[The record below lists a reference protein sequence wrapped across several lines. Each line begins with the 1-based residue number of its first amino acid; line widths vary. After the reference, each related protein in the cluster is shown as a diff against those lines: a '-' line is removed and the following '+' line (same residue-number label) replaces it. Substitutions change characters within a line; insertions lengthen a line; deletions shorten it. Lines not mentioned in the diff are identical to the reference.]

1 MINCYVP
8 QKLIR
13 TYDKWINVGAHAHV
27 NLSLI
32 TEYLLILIFFFFFF
46 FRTAVIFF
54 PYTLQKRQGRFQIN
68 LKRNIYIRAACIHV
82 GVIMEP

>member
-46 FRTAVIFF
+46 LGLLLFF
-54 PYTLQKRQGRFQIN
+54 SPTPCKKGKGDFKLILN
-68 LKRNIYIRAACIHV
+68 EIYIYVQHV
-82 GVIMEP
+82 STWG